1 MRDEKMNVPIRKLA
15 DSDHEYFAYTKSV
28 CGKATFCL
36 YFADGIWGAVVLCEF
51 IQMLK
56 GFFEAEEVKI
66 SLHESA
72 VKLKNQEILTFL
84 KEQP

>member
-1 MRDEKMNVPIRKLA
+1 MDITIRKLA
-15 DSDHEYFAYTKSV
+15 NSDHEYIAYTKSL
-28 CGKATFCL
+28 CGKATYFL
-36 YFADGIWGAVVLCEF
+36 YFADGVWGAVVLCNF

-72 VKLKNQEILTFL
+72 VKLKNEEILTFL
-84 KEQP
+84 REQP

>member
-1 MRDEKMNVPIRKLA
+1 MRDGKMNVTIRKLA
-15 DSDHEYFAYTKSV
+15 GSDHEYFAYTKSL

-36 YFADGIWGAVVLCEF
+36 YFADGIWGAVVLCNF

-72 VKLKNQEILTFL
+72 VKLKNEEILTFL